1 MSKTMKSEKNHFPHH
16 RLGLLT
22 YVCEIC
28 ISPNEN
34 VGSLGRKIK
43 IQVQEKLS
51 AAWPKSPVILTS
63 VWAQIAPPAVRL
75 LGKCPATSAWESV
88 RAAWHSEGFSII
100 LTRADRNTLS
110 GECIKAMQY
119 LGCSKIRNM
128 HYMWPGCQIKFKE
141 RCLRNQLG
149 NEEKHKG
156 SSRAD

>member
-1 MSKTMKSEKNHFPHH
+1 MKSEKNHFPHH

-63 VWAQIAPPAVRL
+63 V
-75 LGKCPATSAWESV
+75 
-88 RAAWHSEGFSII
+88 
-100 LTRADRNTLS
+100 
-110 GECIKAMQY
+110 
-119 LGCSKIRNM
+119 
-128 HYMWPGCQIKFKE
+128 
-141 RCLRNQLG
+141 
-149 NEEKHKG
+149 
-156 SSRAD
+156 